1 MPPDQEAL
9 RKIPSVE
16 KVLHALASSDSA
28 VFTRVPRSVATGI
41 VRSAL
46 ADLRKRV
53 AKGATVENPL
63 EDVRIT
69 LAHFAATRITPVIN
83 GTGVLIHTN
92 LGRSPVASAAAETLA
107 SVASSYS
114 NVEIDLHTG
123 ARGPRA
129 KFLETCLAT
138 LCRSEAAT
146 VVNNCAAGLVLV
158 LQHLASGQKNEVIV
172 SRGELVE
179 IGGGFRIPEILE
191 ASGAKLVEVGATNK
205 THLADYERAITD
217 RTGLLL
223 KVHRSNFYMEGF
235 TAEPDTS
242 ELAALA
248 KKSGIPFMHD
258 LGSGAM
264 MQTDQLAPLE
274 HETTPWETLAAGC
287 DLVCFSGDKLLGGP
301 QAGIIAGRADLIAG
315 IKKTPFYRAV
325 RPDKVIFTLLQ
336 ETACAYLDAAS
347 GDTKG
352 LPEIPVV
359 QMLAI
364 KESALLPRAEAI
376 IKALSDSRVTTGTGT
391 ARCGGGTMPKSSI
404 PSITLEFRLEEK
416 HLEPFAHALRTGTP
430 GIVGYI
436 DAGIFKLDLR
446 TIFENQD
453 KHLINALKKGLNTK
467 L

>member
-16 KVLHALASSDSA
+16 KMLQALASGDPEIFS
-28 VFTRVPRSVATGI
+28 RIPRSVATGI

-53 AKGATVENPL
+53 AKGASVEDPF
-63 EDVRIT
+63 EDVRAT
-69 LAHFAATRITPVIN
+69 LGRFADTRITPVIN

-92 LGRSPVASAAAETLA
+92 LGRSPVAAAAAETLA

-129 KFLETCLAT
+129 KFLEACLAT

-158 LQHLASGQKNEVIV
+158 LQHLAAGEKNEVIV

-191 ASGAKLVEVGATNK
+191 ASGAKLIEVGATNK

-235 TAEPDTS
+235 TAEPETS

-347 GDTKG
+347 GETKG

-364 KESALLPRAEAI
+364 KEDALLPRAESI
-376 IKALSDSRVTTGTGT
+376 TKALSDSRIKIGEGT

-404 PSITLEFRLEEK
+404 PSVTLEFHLEESE
-416 HLEPFAHALRTGTP
+416 LEPFAFDLRTGRP

-436 DAGIFKLDLR
+436 DSGIFKLDLR
-446 TIFENQD
+446 TIFPHQD
-453 KHLINALKKGLNTK
+453 EKLISALKNSLLK
-467 L
+467 